1 MNADDTLSPRWNR
14 TTKLVVALTAVALV
28 AWVLW
33 RFDFLVAPLISAAMI
48 AYLLN
53 PLISFLSA
61 RLKRSRTLIAAL
73 LYLILLIILI
83 ASATG
88 LGFYVASQIA
98 GLNLNVQQIVEAL
111 PERIDQLIHSRIDVL
126 GFTIDLNQFDFSRLY
141 GQIVNSIQPALSRI
155 GTVAGQAA
163 SGTAEFFGWS
173 LFVLIISFYVVKDM
187 PSFLSV
193 IERYATD
200 PGYQHDVARLLREF
214 EKVWNAFLRGQL
226 VLGITIGAVTW
237 IGLSILNVRYALVL
251 ALLAGLLEFVPTLG
265 PVIAAIVAVGVALFQ
280 DSNWFG
286 IAPLPYAIIVAV
298 FAFLVQQ
305 VENNFL
311 VPRIIG
317 EHLDLHPVLIMV
329 GAIMGASIGGI
340 LGLLLAAPILATFKL
355 FGYYAWRKMLDLS
368 PFPELEVHE
377 RKPMFAMPK
386 IDFKAWFNREI
397 VKKPVDSEKKP

>member
-1 MNADDTLSPRWNR
+1 LI
-14 TTKLVVALTAVALV
+14 VALTAVAVV

-33 RFDFLVAPLISAAMI
+33 RFNFLIAPLVSAAMI

-53 PLISFLSA
+53 PLISVLSG
-61 RLKRSRTLIAAL
+61 RLKLSRTLVAAL
-73 LYLILLIILI
+73 LYLLLLTVLI
-83 ASATG
+83 ASVTG
-88 LGFYVASQIA
+88 LSVYIFRQIA
-98 GLNLNVQQIVEAL
+98 GLNLNIQQIVKDL
-111 PERIDQLIHSRIDVL
+111 PERIDELIHSQLNIL
-126 GFTIDLNQFDFSRLY
+126 GYTIDLNQLDLGALY
-141 GQIVNSIQPALSRI
+141 SQIANAVQPALSRI

-173 LFVLIISFYVVKDM
+173 VFVLIISFYIVKDM
-187 PSFLSV
+187 PSFV
-193 IERYATD
+193 GMIERYATD
-200 PGYQHDVARLLREF
+200 PGYQHDVARLMREF

-226 VLGITIGAVTW
+226 TLGLTIGVVTW
-237 IGLSILNVRYALVL
+237 VGLSILNVRYALVL

-265 PVIAAIVAVGVALFQ
+265 PIVAAIVAVGVALFQ

-317 EHLDLHPVLIMV
+317 EHLDLHPVIIMV

-340 LGLLLAAPILATFKL
+340 LGLLLAAPVLATFKL
-355 FGYYAWRKMLDLS
+355 FGRYAWRKMLDLP
-368 PFPELEVHE
+368 PFPEPESHE
-377 RKPMFAMPK
+377 HKPVLALPR
-386 IDFKAWFNREI
+386 INLKAWFNRPGP
-397 VKKPVDSEKKP
+397 KKPVDTEKNP

>member
-1 MNADDTLSPRWNR
+1 MSDDSLSPRWSR
-14 TTKLVVALTAVALV
+14 TTKLIVALTAVAVV

-33 RFDFLVAPLISAAMI
+33 RFNFLIAPLVSAAMI

-53 PLISFLSA
+53 PLISVLSG
-61 RLKRSRTLIAAL
+61 RLKLSRTLVAAL
-73 LYLILLIILI
+73 LYLLLLTVLI
-83 ASATG
+83 ASVTG
-88 LGFYVASQIA
+88 LSVYIFRQIA
-98 GLNLNVQQIVEAL
+98 GLNLNIQQIVKDL
-111 PERIDQLIHSRIDVL
+111 PERIDELIHSQLNIL
-126 GFTIDLNQFDFSRLY
+126 GYTIDLNQLDLGALY
-141 GQIVNSIQPALSRI
+141 SQIANAVQPALSRI

-173 LFVLIISFYVVKDM
+173 VFVLIISFYIVKDM
-187 PSFLSV
+187 PSFV
-193 IERYATD
+193 GMIERYATD
-200 PGYQHDVARLLREF
+200 PGYQHDVARLMREF

-226 VLGITIGAVTW
+226 TLGLTIGVVTW
-237 IGLSILNVRYALVL
+237 VGLSILNVRYALVL

-265 PVIAAIVAVGVALFQ
+265 PIVAAIVAVGVALFQ

-317 EHLDLHPVLIMV
+317 EHLDLHPVIIMV

-340 LGLLLAAPILATFKL
+340 LGLLLAAPVLATFKL
-355 FGYYAWRKMLDLS
+355 FGRYAWRKMLDLP
-368 PFPELEVHE
+368 PFPEPESHE
-377 RKPMFAMPK
+377 HKPVLALPR
-386 IDFKAWFNREI
+386 INLKAWFNRPGP
-397 VKKPVDSEKKP
+397 KKPVDTEKNP